1 MSVADSVRRTWERC
15 GVMAR
20 ALRHPRTPWYA
31 RAVGA
36 VTLLYALSPVDLIPD
51 FIPVLGHLDDL
62 VLVPLG
68 VWATFKLIPRDVWA
82 ECEAESARSGP
93 LQLPQDWRGIV
104 VVVLLWV
111 LLLAA
116 GLALVRLVL

>member
-1 MSVADSVRRTWERC
+1 
-15 GVMAR
+15 MAR
-20 ALRHPRTPWYA
+20 ALGHPRTPWYA

-51 FIPVLGHLDDL
+51 FIPVLGHLDDI

-68 VWATFKLIPRDVWA
+68 IWVTFKLIPRDVWA
-82 ECEAESARSGP
+82 ECGAESARSGP
-93 LQLPQDWRGIV
+93 AWLREVWRGV
-104 VVVLLWV
+104 VPVAFVWL

-116 GLALVRLVL
+116 GLALLRLAL